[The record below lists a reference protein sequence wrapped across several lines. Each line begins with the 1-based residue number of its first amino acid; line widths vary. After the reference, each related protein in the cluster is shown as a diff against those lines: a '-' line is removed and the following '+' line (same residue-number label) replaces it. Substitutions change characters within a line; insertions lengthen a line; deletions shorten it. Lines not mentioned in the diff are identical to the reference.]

1 MTQPTDNTAGAKTPA
16 AGLRAPRVT
25 PAHIEAAIVSET
37 YHVFTDSTVTVCL
50 LSLRNGAKAIGHNYG
65 AIDPT
70 QQNWEEGKRVARA
83 MAVEKVWELEGYAL
97 RERLTPF

>member
-1 MTQPTDNTAGAKTPA
+1 MKQQTDATSRANTIA
-16 AGLRAPRVT
+16 AEVTSLRVT
-25 PAHIEAAIVSET
+25 PARIDEVVVSEA
-37 YHVFTDSTVTVCL
+37 YHVFDGSTVTVCL
-50 LSLRNGAKAIGHNYG
+50 LTLRNGAKAIGHNYG

-97 RERLTPF
+97 RQRLNP